1 MVVPR
6 LIWQTWKD
14 SEVPE
19 EWREGQLSV
28 IRANPGWRYTLLTD
42 ADNRE
47 ICARYFP
54 EYLATYD
61 AFPHAIQRADAIR
74 YVILYLFGGVYLDL
88 DYRALRGFDS
98 IDLDRSVGD
107 GAAAALSANSMF
119 GRRNLTN
126 SFMVAGAARDPFW
139 LRVLDE
145 TSRCVPPWAD
155 LVAHTRIF
163 WTTGPWALG
172 RASRAM
178 PGAVK
183 PLDVTAPCDICSL
196 EDGTCSS
203 SSAGPGGYVLEPIR
217 GSSWH
222 AADSTL
228 WTLVYCRWPEL
239 LALAALV
246 VVALSKK

>member
-1 MVVPR
+1 MVPK

-19 EWREGQLSV
+19 KWRGGQRSV

-42 ADNRE
+42 ADNRSL
-47 ICARYFP
+47 CARYFP

-61 AFPHAIQRADAIR
+61 AFPHPIQRADAIR
-74 YVILYLFGGVYLDL
+74 YVVLYLYGGIYLDL
-88 DYRALRGFDS
+88 DYVALKGFDS
-98 IDLDRSVGD
+98 MDLDRSLGD
-107 GAAAALSANSMF
+107 GGMGAALSTNSMF

-126 SFMVAGAARDPFW
+126 SFMVAGAPRNPFW
-139 LRVLDE
+139 LRVLEE

-155 LVAHTRIF
+155 LLTHTRVF

-196 EDGTCSS
+196 EDDTCS
-203 SSAGPGGYVLEPIR
+203 AGSEYVLKPVR

-222 AADSTL
+222 AAESTA
-228 WTLVYCRWPEL
+228 WTVVYCRWPESL
-239 LALAALV
+239 SLVALV
-246 VVALSKK
+246 LVLVVAMRRRS